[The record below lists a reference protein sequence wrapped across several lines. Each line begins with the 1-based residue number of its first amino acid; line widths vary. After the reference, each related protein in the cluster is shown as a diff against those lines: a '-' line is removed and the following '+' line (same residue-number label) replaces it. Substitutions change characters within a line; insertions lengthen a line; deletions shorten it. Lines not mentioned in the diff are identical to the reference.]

1 MFKHSRDTES
11 VETLNDWEW
20 PTDPDWGICWTISIL
35 TLPNLI
41 QRWVAA
47 RCVCNNHH
55 VLCCSIR
62 SLLRG
67 VKSNRQEE
75 VMFRKGGR
83 GKKQSWQRNQLWSR
97 SSFLTTSGLQKQF
110 LSLISNA
117 DGIKNSTSFCHC
129 WWSHQKKWKFEMMV
143 LFILHFLSHNSNPKS
158 ENDPTQFSNE
168 FGPVHE

>member
-1 MFKHSRDTES
+1 MIVFKHSSDRES

-47 RCVCNNHH
+47 KCLCNNHH

-67 VKSNRQEE
+67 VIRRKKWCLEKAGGERNRVGSETNCDHGHRFSPQVVFKS
-75 VMFRKGGR
+75 
-83 GKKQSWQRNQLWSR
+83 SSCCWSVTLMG
-97 SSFLTTSGLQKQF
+97 STIAPVFY
-110 LSLISNA
+110 LSLRRQ
-117 DGIKNSTSFCHC
+117 
-129 WWSHQKKWKFEMMV
+129 SHQKKMEFWKES
-143 LFILHFLSHNSNPKS
+143 FICFAFLI
-158 ENDPTQFSNE
+158 T
-168 FGPVHE
+168 